1 MSTDKAL
8 ERRQAGQLAQ
18 ASPTSLIDAYQ
29 ILDVY
34 AGGVSDE
41 PARVESIATISAGFR
56 GAGSGDRP
64 GAPQRSRDGTI
75 YLHDATGRAAG
86 LKRALDA
93 SGGKR
98 LTIAFPFDDPALF
111 IHARF
116 SRYSASALEAFGDE
130 TGLMVQADG
139 RGYVRV
145 EAGTEE
151 YRRQLATCKTS
162 VSVYFCLA
170 EWTQDGPEIVFPDGV
185 GAYYRLRF
193 TSRHSLRS
201 IVSGLKSVGQFTG
214 GRIAGVPFDLSID
227 YREVAGPDGKKRTI
241 PVWTIAMKPPTGL
254 RLSSSNFSTVMNLA
268 LEQGAALMLPAPTP
282 PTLETALDDGPETD
296 LDETVI
302 EGVSREVTDD
312 DIRLLERGGRCNVE
326 HFRAFWHS
334 IVRGTRLESDAE
346 RAAYIRDQSGGRTE
360 SLMAYLGT
368 LTDKEAARF
377 IERTDAMLRREQAER
392 AAAPPPKPTTNGKR
406 SYRDLF
412 GDDTDGPMEQ
422 QPQPAFDR
430 AAWAAEYARLARLAV
445 ERNHKHAASIQAKT
459 SDQLDDATLVGS
471 VEKLQQWELSLT
483 PVEAPVLAEAAPAPL
498 FPEGED
504 DGLVDA
510 F

>member
-98 LTIAFPFDDPALF
+98 LTIAFPFDDPRLF

-116 SRYSASALEAFGDE
+116 MRYSASALEAFGDE
-130 TGLMVQADG
+130 THLMVQAQG
-139 RGYVRV
+139 RGYARV

-201 IVSGLKSVGQFTG
+201 IVSGLKSVGQFTQ

-254 RLSSSNFSTVMNLA
+254 RLSSGNFSTVMGMA
-268 LEQGAALMLPAPTP
+268 LEQGAALMLPAPEP
-282 PTLETALDDGPETD
+282 PTLETALEDGPEAD

-302 EGVSREVTDD
+302 EGVSREVTDE

-326 HFRAFWHS
+326 HYRNFWHS
-334 IVRGTRLESDAE
+334 VVRGTRLENNEA
-346 RAAYIRDQSGGRTE
+346 RAAWMRAYTQGRNE
-360 SLMAYLGT
+360 AGSLIQFLERS
-368 LTDKEAARF
+368 TDKEASEMIAAV
-377 IERTDAMLRREQAER
+377 DAMLRREQAER
-392 AAAPPPKPTTNGKR
+392 AAPPPPKPTTNGKR

-412 GDDTDGPMEQ
+412 GEDSDGPLEQAQ
-422 QPQPAFDR
+422 QPEPFDR
-430 AAWAAEYARLARLAV
+430 AKQAAEYTRLVQLVVDRG
-445 ERNHKHAASIQAKT
+445 HKQAAKIRSKT
-459 SDQLDDATLVGS
+459 SDQLDDD
-471 VEKLQQWELSLT
+471 
-483 PVEAPVLAEAAPAPL
+483 VLAESVARLQSWEKTLPPVEKPQPTVVALPL
-498 FPEGED
+498 DEEAD
-504 DGLVDA
+504 ELVDA